1 MSETDVEPVP
11 SGELLLEPEEEKPE
25 DCPECKSG
33 APAWMATFADMATL
47 LMAFFVLILSFA
59 DTEVPKF
66 NQINGSMK
74 MAFGIKKITPT
85 IRIPSGRSVMV
96 EEFTPAVA
104 APTVVKSKTQMAKN
118 PSAKL
123 IQKKTSDEAEDFE
136 IEKAFR
142 NVEAALAEEIEGGQV
157 TVRLKDDK
165 VVVEL
170 RSESSAGGAGGEDQ
184 SKVSTGAV
192 SQQTLDIAAKVATI
206 QSTTAAE
213 VQLFAG
219 ATAEAAA
226 SNGQGASSD
235 SGRGAESGGVA
246 QAVSVDTRLEK
257 IRLELDQQIN
267 QGLVA
272 VEKVGDA
279 IMIRLEGQG
288 SFVSGSADLQPQ
300 FMSLLARVGRTVSD
314 STGGIRIEGHTDNVP
329 IAFSDRF
336 KSNWDL
342 SAARSASVASY
353 ITGSGIDQ
361 DRVTV
366 AGFADT
372 RPLEANDT
380 PAGRAKNRRIE
391 IIVEG

>member
-1 MSETDVEPVP
+1 MSQTDAEPGPRTDV
-11 SGELLLEPEEEKPE
+11 LLEPLEEKAE
-25 DCPECKSG
+25 ECPECKSG

-85 IRIPSGRSVMV
+85 ISIPSGRSLLV
-96 EEFTPAVA
+96 EDFTPAEA
-104 APTVVKSKTQMAKN
+104 APTVIKTKVQMAKN
-118 PSAKL
+118 PTAKM
-123 IQKKTSDEAEDFE
+123 IEKKTSDEADDFE

-142 NVEAALAEEIEGGQV
+142 SVEAALAEEIEGGQV
-157 TVRLKDDK
+157 TVRIKDAK

-170 RSESSAGGAGGEDQ
+170 QAESSAGGAGGEGQ
-184 SKVSTGAV
+184 SQASSGAV
-192 SQQTLDIAAKVATI
+192 AQQTLDIAVKVATV
-206 QSTTAAE
+206 QATTAAE

-219 ATAEAAA
+219 ATADAAA

-235 SGRGAESGGVA
+235 SSRGAEAGAAG

-288 SFVSGSADLQPQ
+288 SFISGSADLQPQ
-300 FMSLLARVGRTVSD
+300 FMDLLARVGRTVSD
-314 STGGIRIEGHTDNVP
+314 SNGGIRIEGHTDNVP

-342 SAARSASVASY
+342 SAARSAAVASY
-353 ITGSGIDQ
+353 LTDSGIDQ
-361 DRVTV
+361 GRVTV

-372 RPLEANDT
+372 RSLETNDT
-380 PAGRAKNRRIE
+380 AAGRAKNRRIE